1 MERCKSKRVI
11 KAIVYGNIASPLP
24 KKREEDN
31 HTHQWTVF
39 VKPYYNEDPSKFI
52 RKVQFKLHESYA
64 NSIRM
69 VEKPP
74 FEVSE
79 TGWGEFEVQMKIYF
93 IDPAEKPIVAFH
105 YLRLFHPQVTLTNG
119 KTIVAAEYYDEI
131 VFQEPTVTMYK
142 ALTSSETRKC
152 DPKRFNTDFVQ
163 VRKRTKELVEEARKK
178 INGEVEDL
186 KESLKEA
193 QKLIEKYR
201 KEVETLENNAIN
213 GNVDTADEVST
224 SLTGE
229 NTAASG

>member
-1 MERCKSKRVI
+1 MVVTEGMERCKSKRVI

-24 KKREEDN
+24 KKREEDS

-39 VKPYYNEDPSKFI
+39 VKPYHNEDPSKFI

-64 NSIRM
+64 NSVRM

-105 YLRLFHPQVTLTNG
+105 YLRLFQPQVTLANG

-131 VFQEPTVTMYK
+131 IIFLLQVFQEPTVTMYK
-142 ALTSSETRKC
+142 ALMSSEARKC
-152 DPKRFNTDFVQ
+152 DMKRFHTDCKIVQ
-163 VRKRTKELVEEARKK
+163 VRKRTKEMVEEARKK
-178 INGEVEDL
+178 INGEVDDL

-201 KEVETLENNAIN
+201 KEKTFQEMI
-213 GNVDTADEVST
+213 D
-224 SLTGE
+224 
-229 NTAASG
+229 